1 MRVLWFM
8 QSLLQLQS
16 VSGYSREEAE
26 TILDL
31 LKDKVV
37 LSCSN
42 IETARKLSDSLGSYT
57 ALSESRS
64 RTKGD
69 EHTAPRGTSEGTVRR
84 PLITPDELMRWTGR
98 ETGALVIHDGRALA
112 LPSRDVSETFVA
124 GMLGMTSPEAER
136 RMMEDAL
143 AHRETR
149 NAAAPPVWTGAA
161 SGDGPKRAA
170 TRSGYTPE
178 GF

>member
-1 MRVLWFM
+1 MVQFYM

-64 RTKGD
+64 RTKGAN
-69 EHTAPRGTSEGTVRR
+69 TGSTGTSEGIVRR

-98 ETGALVIHDGRALA
+98 KTGALVIHDGRA
-112 LPSRDVSETFVA
+112 PC
-124 GMLGMTSPEAER
+124 
-136 RMMEDAL
+136 
-143 AHRETR
+143 
-149 NAAAPPVWTGAA
+149 
-161 SGDGPKRAA
+161 RAA
-170 TRSGYTPE
+170 TCRRPSSRGCSA
-178 GF
+178 